1 MSHDPT
7 QDYNHKDLAKII
19 GSLAHNL
26 LAQARLSEASISRLE
41 QEAAALKLRAEEAQR
56 DLALAQSQLDQ
67 LETETPHQRR
77 ATDEQDPELQE
88 EVERLQKALTDLQ
101 NFQTEPH
108 NQITAN
114 PLSTTEPDTS
124 SPSDVRTQPSQ
135 QTVELPEPTN
145 IQSHTSSQDSN
156 VPESAVLVVCLPDEP
171 HETSPD
177 CLAVNTQVPV
187 PRLLGNLIERGV
199 AKKLYLVI
207 TLEKEVRLEAL
218 VDTGADLTLMSSQ
231 LFDRLQTEAKRQ
243 NRTLKYQQCVLNV
256 QSYSQNEVQLE
267 QVAPIHLTI
276 GPMSLVHPV
285 YIAPV
290 DTYPLLIG
298 KDLLDRFEPLLD
310 FKQLKIWAQVREPL
324 PPQSPRSPETDCQ
337 ATKVTENPT
346 ASRGNVSTQE
356 QGSRSILCA
365 FQLDKDF
372 DSDGPQILA
381 GLQLNDVT
389 TTDLILALWADNSAI
404 SLTLFNALKSHTTN
418 ISFANKRTRFA
429 LNPGLSTLVT
439 AKVICALNLNW
450 NDRCLTHYF
459 LVLPDLPHD
468 VYIGADILIRLKA
481 HVDLLNGVIW
491 APMTSQA
498 SAVPVNP
505 ENLLSGQTIPE
516 ACTLISEQ
524 EPVIPAYTKGV
535 AVRLNLR
542 CGQTLSHSLGFFQ
555 PSPEC
560 VELGLT
566 LEATPLIEV
575 TSRALYI
582 LFNNCM
588 AMDVRVPKA
597 YRLGWLVSYDF
608 QDFELVLPVIGPLP
622 VSMIPEG
629 SSSHTVL
636 TVPFKIITILSVVP
650 VVKEQVCRTEL
661 TVDQHLAVYTV
672 SSHPT
677 CETDNATAPPTV
689 HQTDDVKTG
698 EPYPGFE
705 TQVQQILKDA
715 DALQE
720 DADRHKLRQV
730 LYKYKDSFAK
740 DSLDC
745 GLTDLHVVRVPT
757 HPKAPPTFVKQYK
770 IPLESYE
777 PVQEIINSM
786 LEKGVIRPCNSTYS
800 APIWPVLKPNGKWR
814 PTVDYRKLNQQVPLS
829 RWPMTQLEQEIPRI
843 RGATIFSTLDVA
855 SGFWTIPV
863 HPDDQH
869 KLAFRFDNRQYTF
882 TRCPFGYANSPA
894 EFNIFLN
901 KACPDASV
909 RGNLVFV
916 DDILL
921 KHTTVADHL
930 KEIDHILHQ
939 LTTAGAKIALHK
951 GQWCKIRV
959 NYVGLLIGP
968 QGIEPQTNRIQ
979 AIQNIKPPA
988 NVSELR
994 SFLGVCNYSRQ
1005 FIENY
1010 SDIARP
1016 LTALLKKDC
1025 PFIWTDTQQDAM
1037 NELKQHLCTA
1047 PCLAYPDPQKEIYL
1061 DAGFSSHCLSA
1072 GLYQRHDQDRRVVA
1086 YASKTLLPPEC
1097 KYSDCEK
1104 ALLCTV
1110 WAIQRFSN
1118 YIGAQKVII
1127 ETCHQPVTFLNSQR
1141 IRAGVVT
1148 NARIATWLMAL
1159 QGRNVEARYAQNYKS
1174 ALGNGLAACQSCSD
1188 DTPTVIVPA
1197 ETPPDLPL
1205 TCHRY
1210 FEESV
1215 CQGMPTAYVDGRS
1228 YNHEGLLKAGAG
1240 VLWLN
1245 DRPCPPQHFKLGPQS
1260 SQYAEVAAILIT
1272 LQIASAHNIRDLLI
1286 CTDSNYAR
1294 LSFTCHLPNWKQN
1307 GFKTANNKPVK
1318 HQHLFQ
1324 ICDDLTSKHDMII
1337 YWKKVKGHSKQP
1349 GTDKDLNDQ
1358 TDALAKAGALHGELW
1373 TPPTHPPT
1381 PNVAA
1386 ITRSKRTVPTT
1397 VPTSQPLMLAPQIST
1412 NDIADMQATDSSI
1425 QTILHHLSDPSNH
1438 PITPAQLAN
1447 APSLKRL
1454 HDLKPML
1461 RVMDDILWYV
1471 PDDNAAPRLVVPQGQ
1486 RGVWLMNAHDAACA
1500 GHHGTSATY
1509 ETLKQVAYW
1518 PGMQQDVA
1526 EYVKGCLVCCQF
1538 QPAHPNHR
1546 APLQRRGVTFPWS
1559 DLQIDWVGPLPRST
1573 RGNKYFL
1580 TVVCQFTKWGECL
1593 PAPNDTAQTTAYL
1606 LMNHIFSRFGLPLKV
1621 NSDRGTHF
1629 TAEIMQQIWK
1639 LLGIH
1644 AQLHISHHPI
1654 SSGQVERSNQ
1664 TVVSMLRKYVSANQK
1679 DWDVK
1684 LPLVLMAIRATPNES
1699 TGVSPF
1705 ELMTGRLM
1713 TLPLHL
1719 LYQPGD
1725 SNLVTAYN
1733 THQYLDELRR
1743 HLRSTF
1749 AFAQQRLQKSAEG
1762 QKAYYDR
1769 KASHAE
1775 LDVGDKVWYYQYAQ
1789 PPQTTSHRLSK
1800 KFLPHWT
1807 GPHEIVDKLSPVA
1820 YRIKLS
1826 RGQKDPVF
1834 KWVHRN
1840 QIKRHV
1846 AAGRERQGGANA

>member
-1 MSHDPT
+1 M
-7 QDYNHKDLAKII
+7 
-19 GSLAHNL
+19 
-26 LAQARLSEASISRLE
+26 
-41 QEAAALKLRAEEAQR
+41 
-56 DLALAQSQLDQ
+56 
-67 LETETPHQRR
+67 
-77 ATDEQDPELQE
+77 
-88 EVERLQKALTDLQ
+88 
-101 NFQTEPH
+101 
-108 NQITAN
+108 
-114 PLSTTEPDTS
+114 
-124 SPSDVRTQPSQ
+124 
-135 QTVELPEPTN
+135 PEPTN

-218 VDTGADLTLMSSQ
+218 VDTGAYLTLMSSQ
-231 LFDRLQTEAKRQ
+231 LFNRLQTEAKRQ

-356 QGSRSILCA
+356 QGSRSMLCA

-404 SLTLFNALKSHTTN
+404 SLTLFNALKRHTTN

-468 VYIGADILIRLKA
+468 VYIGADLLIRLKA

-524 EPVIPAYTKGV
+524 ETVIPAYTKGV

-566 LEATPLIEV
+566 LEATPLVEV

-650 VVKEQVCRTEL
+650 VVKEQ
-661 TVDQHLAVYTV
+661 
-672 SSHPT
+672 
-677 CETDNATAPPTV
+677 
-689 HQTDDVKTG
+689 
-698 EPYPGFE
+698 
-705 TQVQQILKDA
+705 
-715 DALQE
+715 
-720 DADRHKLRQV
+720 
-730 LYKYKDSFAK
+730 

-745 GLTDLHVVRVPT
+745 GLTDLHVVRIPT

-777 PVQEIINSM
+777 PVQDIITSM

-814 PTVDYRKLNQQVPLS
+814 PTIDYRKLNQQVPLS

-901 KACPDASV
+901 KACPDARV

-930 KEIDHILHQ
+930 KEIDHILNQ

-951 GQWCKIRV
+951 GQWCKIKV

-968 QGIEPQTNRIQ
+968 QGIEPQTNRMQ

-1047 PCLAYPDPQKEIYL
+1047 PCLAYPDPQKEFYL

-1118 YIGAQKVII
+1118 YIGAQK
-1127 ETCHQPVTFLNSQR
+1127 P
-1141 IRAGVVT
+1141 
-1148 NARIATWLMAL
+1148 
-1159 QGRNVEARYAQNYKS
+1159 
-1174 ALGNGLAACQSCSD
+1174 
-1188 DTPTVIVPA
+1188 
-1197 ETPPDLPL
+1197 
-1205 TCHRY
+1205 
-1210 FEESV
+1210 
-1215 CQGMPTAYVDGRS
+1215 
-1228 YNHEGLLKAGAG
+1228 
-1240 VLWLN
+1240 
-1245 DRPCPPQHFKLGPQS
+1245 
-1260 SQYAEVAAILIT
+1260 
-1272 LQIASAHNIRDLLI
+1272 
-1286 CTDSNYAR
+1286 
-1294 LSFTCHLPNWKQN
+1294 
-1307 GFKTANNKPVK
+1307 
-1318 HQHLFQ
+1318 
-1324 ICDDLTSKHDMII
+1324 
-1337 YWKKVKGHSKQP
+1337 
-1349 GTDKDLNDQ
+1349 
-1358 TDALAKAGALHGELW
+1358 HG
-1373 TPPTHPPT
+1373 
-1381 PNVAA
+1381 
-1386 ITRSKRTVPTT
+1386 
-1397 VPTSQPLMLAPQIST
+1397 
-1412 NDIADMQATDSSI
+1412 
-1425 QTILHHLSDPSNH
+1425 
-1438 PITPAQLAN
+1438 
-1447 APSLKRL
+1447 
-1454 HDLKPML
+1454 
-1461 RVMDDILWYV
+1461 
-1471 PDDNAAPRLVVPQGQ
+1471 
-1486 RGVWLMNAHDAACA
+1486 
-1500 GHHGTSATY
+1500 
-1509 ETLKQVAYW
+1509 
-1518 PGMQQDVA
+1518 
-1526 EYVKGCLVCCQF
+1526 
-1538 QPAHPNHR
+1538 
-1546 APLQRRGVTFPWS
+1546 
-1559 DLQIDWVGPLPRST
+1559 
-1573 RGNKYFL
+1573 
-1580 TVVCQFTKWGECL
+1580 
-1593 PAPNDTAQTTAYL
+1593 
-1606 LMNHIFSRFGLPLKV
+1606 
-1621 NSDRGTHF
+1621 
-1629 TAEIMQQIWK
+1629 
-1639 LLGIH
+1639 
-1644 AQLHISHHPI
+1644 
-1654 SSGQVERSNQ
+1654 
-1664 TVVSMLRKYVSANQK
+1664 
-1679 DWDVK
+1679 
-1684 LPLVLMAIRATPNES
+1684 
-1699 TGVSPF
+1699 
-1705 ELMTGRLM
+1705 
-1713 TLPLHL
+1713 
-1719 LYQPGD
+1719 
-1725 SNLVTAYN
+1725 
-1733 THQYLDELRR
+1733 
-1743 HLRSTF
+1743 
-1749 AFAQQRLQKSAEG
+1749 
-1762 QKAYYDR
+1762 
-1769 KASHAE
+1769 
-1775 LDVGDKVWYYQYAQ
+1775 
-1789 PPQTTSHRLSK
+1789 
-1800 KFLPHWT
+1800 
-1807 GPHEIVDKLSPVA
+1807 
-1820 YRIKLS
+1820 
-1826 RGQKDPVF
+1826 
-1834 KWVHRN
+1834 
-1840 QIKRHV
+1840 
-1846 AAGRERQGGANA
+1846 